1 MKVYFCPD
9 WSFSQP
15 NILKIVSKDAYWIYT
30 SNSRSRFDKKDVWR
44 GVKVRLDTYFWG
56 TESIVF
62 AKDSKFDSIMI
73 KVHLRALEGYLH
85 TSEVEK
91 DEDS

>member
-1 MKVYFCPD
+1 VVKLFPEGTNSDTNC
-9 WSFSQP
+9 
-15 NILKIVSKDAYWIYT
+15 WI
-30 SNSRSRFDKKDVWR
+30 
-44 GVKVRLDTYFWG
+44 
-56 TESIVF
+56 TEGGEGGESVIQHTKPVVF
-62 AKDSKFDSIMI
+62 AKDNKFDSIMI

>member
-1 MKVYFCPD
+1 MLEHF
-9 WSFSQP
+9 
-15 NILKIVSKDAYWIYT
+15 ILHFVEIVVICV
-30 SNSRSRFDKKDVWR
+30 N
-44 GVKVRLDTYFWG
+44 
-56 TESIVF
+56 
-62 AKDSKFDSIMI
+62 KDSKFDSIVI